1 MGFQDQH
8 TRRFVRAS
16 MAEEL
21 LDAETET
28 ALAIAWRD
36 QRDEAAL
43 HRLISA
49 YARLAVSF
57 AGRFRRYD
65 VPYDDLIQQG
75 NLGLMRAA
83 EKFDPGNGARFSTYA
98 AWWIRASMQD
108 YVMRNWSL
116 VRTGTNAHQKKLFF
130 HLRRAMQRDEGRE
143 EQGEGALSTRLARE
157 LQVPEEQVNLM
168 MGRMAGPDLSLDA
181 PQSSDDEGR
190 AWVDALEDDTP
201 DPEALVLGR
210 MENRRRRRALY
221 NAVADLPERERRI
234 IAARHLQDEPVTLS
248 DLGTAM
254 GISKER
260 VRQLEERALAR
271 LGKALREDDGDP
283 QEADSRQTAARRS
296 GTGQAGKRYGS
307 LAVV

>member
-1 MGFQDQH
+1 MGFHDPH

-21 LDAETET
+21 LDAETE
-28 ALAIAWRD
+28 AGLARAWRE
-36 QRDEAAL
+36 RGDEAAL

-49 YARLAVSF
+49 YSRLAISF

-98 AWWIRASMQD
+98 SWWIRASMQD

-116 VRTGTNAHQKKLFF
+116 VRTATNATQKKLFF
-130 HLRRAMQRDEGRE
+130 HLRRTLQREAAQGPSDEPLAR
-143 EQGEGALSTRLARE
+143 RIARE
-157 LQVPEEQVNLM
+157 LQVTEEQVVAM

-181 PQSSDDEGR
+181 PQSSDEEGR
-190 AWVDALEDDTP
+190 AWVETIEDETSETEDT
-201 DPEALVLGR
+201 VLGR
-210 MENRRRRRALY
+210 IETTRRRRALY
-221 NAVADLPERERRI
+221 KAVAALPPRERRI
-234 IAARHLQDEPVTLS
+234 VAARHLAEEPATLAE
-248 DLGTAM
+248 LGAAM

-260 VRQLEERALAR
+260 VRQLEERALGR
-271 LGKALREDDGDP
+271 LSATLRAP
-283 QEADSRQTAARRS
+283 EAA
-296 GTGQAGKRYGS
+296 
-307 LAVV
+307 

>member
-83 EKFDPGNGARFSTYA
+83 EKFDPGNGARFSTSA

-130 HLRRAMQRDEGRE
+130 HLRRAMQR
-143 EQGEGALSTRLARE
+143 EQERDASSQDGPLATRLARE
-157 LQVPEEQVNLM
+157 LQVPEEQVELM

-181 PQSSDDEGR
+181 PQSGDEDGR
-190 AWVDALEDDTP
+190 AWVDALEDEGS
-201 DPEALVLGR
+201 DPEETVLDR
-210 MENRRRRRALY
+210 LDSRRRRRALY
-221 NAVADLPERERRI
+221 HAVADLPERERFI
-234 IAARHLQDEPVTLS
+234 VTARHQTSDPATLS
-248 DLGTAM
+248 DLGREM

-260 VRQLEERALAR
+260 VRQLEERALGR
-271 LGKALREDDGDP
+271 LRATLGQSDP
-283 QEADSRQTAARRS
+283 AHS
-296 GTGQAGKRYGS
+296 
-307 LAVV
+307 

>member
-28 ALAIAWRD
+28 ALALAWRD
-36 QRDEAAL
+36 ARDEKAL
-43 HRLISA
+43 HRLITA

-65 VPYDDLIQQG
+65 MPYDDLIQQG

-130 HLRRAMQRDEGRE
+130 HLRRAMQRDEGRTLDE
-143 EQGEGALSTRLARE
+143 RGRDALSTRLARE
-157 LQVPEEQVNLM
+157 LEVPEEQVVLM
-168 MGRMAGPDLSLDA
+168 MGRMAGGDLSLDA
-181 PQSSDDEGR
+181 PQSSDEEGR
-190 AWVDALEDDTP
+190 AWVEALEDDTP
-201 DPEALVLGR
+201 DAETEVLDRLETG
-210 MENRRRRRALY
+210 RRRRALY
-221 NAVADLPERERRI
+221 RAIAELPEREQRI
-234 IAARHLQDEPVTLS
+234 VAARHLQDDPVTLS
-248 DLGTAM
+248 DLGAAM

-271 LGKALREDDGDP
+271 LGKSLRQGEAGDSTEGAADIKGGAL
-283 QEADSRQTAARRS
+283 AA
-296 GTGQAGKRYGS
+296 A
-307 LAVV
+307 